1 MALGLPGDS
10 PHLQP
15 EILANRPILSLGRG
29 QRKDSTLS
37 FLYRE
42 TKERI
47 LFLSDTQGKTASRL
61 GQKVTISTAGER
73 SEAFVPPRLPPV
85 PAVRMDR
92 LYTRLEAANRAI
104 GRLDG
109 VASIL
114 PDTPLFLYMYV
125 RKEALLSSQI
135 EGTQSSLSDLLL
147 FESEDAPGVPLDDV
161 QEVSNYIGA
170 MNHGLNRIREGFP
183 LSLRLIREIHEA
195 LLSKGRGSTKQPGE
209 FRKSQNWI
217 GGTRPGNA
225 LFVPPPP
232 ERVMDL
238 MADLE
243 TFIHTDAPEIPFL
256 IKAGLVHVQFE
267 TIHPF
272 LDGNGRL
279 GRLLITFL
287 LCTHGILKEP
297 ILYLSLYFKSHRQH
311 YYDLLQRVRDHGDWE
326 TWLEFFLDGIT
337 ETSLQAADAAREI
350 LQLFESDRKR
360 IEELGRP
367 AASALRVHQL
377 LQQKPL
383 TGINDAAEKL
393 KLSSPT
399 VAKSIEHLEQ
409 LGIVRETT
417 GRQRGRKFVYGEY
430 LNILNRGTEP
440 LNR

>member
-1 MALGLPGDS
+1 M
-10 PHLQP
+10 
-15 EILANRPILSLGRG
+15 SL
-29 QRKDSTLS
+29 
-37 FLYRE
+37 
-42 TKERI
+42 
-47 LFLSDTQGKTASRL
+47 TQGQNTTRL
-61 GQKVTISTAGER
+61 GQRVAISTAGER
-73 SEAFVPPRLPPV
+73 AEAYVPQALPPIPPV
-85 PAVRMDR
+85 QLER
-92 LYTRLEAANRAI
+92 LYSRLEAANRAI

-135 EGTQSSLSDLLL
+135 EGTQSSLSELLL
-147 FESEDAPGVPLDDV
+147 FESEDVPGFPLDDV

-170 MNHGLNRIREGFP
+170 MNHGLSRIREGFP

-209 FRKSQNWI
+209 FRRSQNWI

-232 ERVMDL
+232 DRVMDL
-238 MADLE
+238 MAGLE
-243 TFIHTDAPEIPFL
+243 EFIHADTPEIPFL
-256 IKAGLVHVQFE
+256 VKAGLVHVQFE

-297 ILYLSLYFKSHRQH
+297 ILYLSLYFKSHRQQ
-311 YYDLLQRVRDHGDWE
+311 YYDLLQRVRDQGDWE

-350 LQLFESDRKR
+350 LRLFEADRHR

-367 AASALRVHQL
+367 AASALRVHQM

-383 TGINDAAEKL
+383 IGINEAAEKL
-393 KLSSPT
+393 KMSQPT
-399 VAKSIEHLEQ
+399 VAKSIQHLEE

-417 GRQRGRKFVYGEY
+417 GRQRGRRFVYSEY

-440 LNR
+440 LGK